1 MSRSILV
8 SAGEASGD
16 LYAARL
22 VQALRRRMPGTGF
35 FGCAGHRMQAAGVEP
50 VVDAASLSV
59 VGLVEV
65 VSHIPRIYG
74 EYRRLLAS
82 ARKRRPVLAILTDSP
97 DFHLRLA
104 AQLRKLDIPVCYLV
118 APQAWAWRKG
128 RIHSLRRNV
137 DRLLCI
143 FPFEEK
149 FFCDNGVRAWYIG
162 HPLASLVAP
171 SSRREDFF
179 GKHKIPKDKP
189 LVALLPGSRTGE
201 IGRHLPAVLD
211 CAQQLER
218 RIPVTYVLAVP
229 SGSRV
234 AKDLREKTR
243 GTAIRIVEGETWDV
257 LAHSDVALAASGT
270 VTIEAALLGTPMVTF
285 YKVTGLSWFIGKF
298 LVDVP
303 FYSMVNLV
311 AEKKV
316 VPELM
321 QGEMTGARLADEAAR
336 LLTDAPARHRMK
348 EELATVA
355 RKLSS
360 DHDPIERAADLA
372 EELLKGK

>member
-1 MSRSILV
+1 
-8 SAGEASGD
+8 
-16 LYAARL
+16 
-22 VQALRRRMPGTGF
+22 
-35 FGCAGHRMQAAGVEP
+35 
-50 VVDAASLSV
+50 
-59 VGLVEV
+59 
-65 VSHIPRIYG
+65 
-74 EYRRLLAS
+74 
-82 ARKRRPVLAILTDSP
+82 
-97 DFHLRLA
+97 
-104 AQLRKLDIPVCYLV
+104 
-118 APQAWAWRKG
+118 
-128 RIHSLRRNV
+128 
-137 DRLLCI
+137 
-143 FPFEEK
+143 
-149 FFCDNGVRAWYIG
+149 
-162 HPLASLVAP
+162 
-171 SSRREDFF
+171 
-179 GKHKIPKDKP
+179 
-189 LVALLPGSRTGE
+189 
-201 IGRHLPAVLD
+201 
-211 CAQQLER
+211 
-218 RIPVTYVLAVP
+218 
-229 SGSRV
+229 
-234 AKDLREKTR
+234 
-243 GTAIRIVEGETWDV
+243 TAIRIVEGETWDV

-285 YKVTGLSWFIGKF
+285 YRVTGLSWFIGKF